1 MNIQQLLF
9 YNFILLF
16 TTLQDTACMEVS
28 IIGGKK
34 VKKPKPWMVSIQLQN
49 QHVCGGILI
58 QDQWVLTAAHCK
70 TLLRPPQSVSILL
83 GALSL
88 TKKSKNIQHIGVQS
102 YHIPE
107 TFSRNSKKDDIMLVK
122 AAIDRQTSLG
132 RLMAS
137 LALFLTIVHRRNF
150 ALKGPGDKSAEQ
162 MWVSFIKCS
171 LVCSNL
177 AHTGDELHKKPKLI
191 KKRVEVKTIPILGK
205 DVPAGTKCIVSGW
218 GTTNKEV
225 LKASKTL
232 QEAEVTVVKRDLCK
246 DFYREILVITDDML
260 CAGGIKAQRDACWGD
275 SGGPLEC
282 NNDIVG
288 VVSGGNGCGDPKKP
302 GVYTLLSKRHV
313 SWINS
318 ILKKYKGTVV

>member
-34 VKKPKPWMVSIQLQN
+34 VKKPKPWLVSIQLQN

-122 AAIDRQTSLG
+122 
-132 RLMAS
+132 
-137 LALFLTIVHRRNF
+137 
-150 ALKGPGDKSAEQ
+150 
-162 MWVSFIKCS
+162 
-171 LVCSNL
+171 
-177 AHTGDELHKKPKLI
+177 LHKKPKLI

-232 QEAEVTVVKRDLCK
+232 QEAEVTVVKRNLCK